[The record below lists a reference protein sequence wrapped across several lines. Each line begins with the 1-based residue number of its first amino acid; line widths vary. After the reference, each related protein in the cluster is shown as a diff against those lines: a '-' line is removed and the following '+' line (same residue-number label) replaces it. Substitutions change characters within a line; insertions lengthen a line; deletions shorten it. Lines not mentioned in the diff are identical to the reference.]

1 MLCLSAINKQMNK
14 KLREKEVAEVLGVS
28 ARTIRNWR
36 AAKVIPFTKV
46 GRVILFD
53 PLGVERALLKFERK
67 AHS

>member
-1 MLCLSAINKQMNK
+1 VPVGFEKYMTK
-14 KLREKEVAEVLGVS
+14 KIREKEVAELFGVS

-67 AHS
+67 AHN